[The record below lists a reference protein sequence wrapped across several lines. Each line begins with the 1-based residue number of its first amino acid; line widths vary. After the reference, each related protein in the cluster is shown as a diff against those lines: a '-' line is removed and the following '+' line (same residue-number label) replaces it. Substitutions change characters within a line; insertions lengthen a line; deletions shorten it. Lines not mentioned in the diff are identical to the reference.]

1 MEKNN
6 RFVPVSDI
14 DYVINALQNIPLSWD
29 DPRYFDC
36 TEMRGCDSAKIIENK
51 LKGQKEGYLHLLFT
65 GYRGTGKT
73 TELYRLQAR
82 FREEYEVIYYDA
94 SEKLD
99 LYNCKVTDLLMAIAE
114 EIHEHMKTIGNTL
127 SEKILKDVADWF
139 FEKVLEKE
147 KSIAAEA
154 GGNTEISSPK
164 WFSLITSK
172 IFAGMKVDTK
182 DREIMR
188 RKLENNFSGLLE
200 KINIL
205 LTCAA
210 DQLKN
215 QGKKG
220 LIFMIDSLDKG
231 GREGLDKEL
240 FIANGKCFA
249 QLKANFIYVVPISL
263 LYDSQSSLL
272 HFGHEILPMIPVFEK
287 DTDHIP
293 QEENIR
299 QLTELIG
306 KRIVIE
312 AIFTDSGE
320 TLRQFI
326 LTSGGHLRDLLK
338 LLQEACS
345 LTSNRISPPHAEIA
359 VNRLTNDY
367 ERIILDD
374 QYKRLVNVYREQTST
389 NDAVSQSLIHNNVI
403 LVYQQKNAMEW
414 KDVHPAVVR
423 NNKFQKALKG

>member
-1 MEKNN
+1 MKAKDQ
-6 RFVPVSDI
+6 FKPVSDI
-14 DYVINALQNIPLSWD
+14 DYIIKALHISPLSCK

-36 TEMRGCDSAKIIENK
+36 SKMRGCDTATIIERK
-51 LKGQKEGYLHLLFT
+51 LKRQQEGFLHLLFT

-99 LYNCKVTDLLMAIAE
+99 LYNCKVTDILMAIAQ
-114 EIHEHMKTIGNTL
+114 EIHEHMKNIGNTL
-127 SEKILKDVADWF
+127 PEKILKDVADWF

-147 KSIAAEA
+147 KSIAIEA
-154 GGNTEISSPK
+154 GGNAGISSPK
-164 WFSLITSK
+164 WFSIITSK
-172 IFAGMKVDTK
+172 IFAGMKLDTK
-182 DREIMR
+182 DREIIR
-188 RKLENNFSGLLE
+188 RKLENNLSSLIE

-205 LTCAA
+205 LVSAG

-249 QLKANFIYVVPISL
+249 NLKGHFIYIVPISL

-272 HFGHEILPMIPVFEK
+272 EFDREILPMIPVFKK

-293 QEENIR
+293 QEDNIR
-299 QLTELIG
+299 QLKELIG
-306 KRIVIE
+306 KRIVIN
-312 AIFTDSGE
+312 AIFTDPGE

-338 LLQEACS
+338 LLQDACS
-345 LTSNRISPPHAEIA
+345 LTADRIGPTHAEIA

-367 ERIILDD
+367 ERIVLDD
-374 QYKRLVNVYREQTST
+374 QYKRLVNVYREQSST

-403 LVYQQKNAMEW
+403 LVYQQEDASNW

-423 NNKFQKALKG
+423 NNKFQKAFKG